1 MFVPSDVPSRLRGG
15 GKEEV
20 RASVLRTYLLRLREQ
35 EGQKAV
41 DEWLE
46 SADIDPQTAN
56 NEMAWLSVGATRRA
70 LAGIA
75 ALWGEQGLVD
85 RGDWAT
91 HPDALGSWV
100 RMLREARTPL
110 DAYRF
115 FATHAR
121 EVTRV
126 GTWETVEATA
136 APEHPVRIGMSRQHA
151 RLVYRA
157 TGRASDEGSGSLD
170 AEGEALL
177 CAARRGELASLPRIW
192 GYDAATVEHPM
203 CIARGDEA
211 CMYEVSWKLGR
222 RHMYSIVAGCGF
234 FPGVRRGR
242 RADRWA
248 RRGSDGRRDGGCSRR
263 CGRDA
268 A

>member
-1 MFVPSDVPSRLRGG
+1 MFVPSDVPSRRRGG

-20 RASVLRTYLLRLREQ
+20 RASVLRTYLLRLRHQ
-35 EGQKAV
+35 DGQKAV

-46 SADIDPQTAN
+46 TAGIDPQTVN
-56 NEMAWLSVGATRRA
+56 NEMAWLSVGATKRA

-75 ALWGEQGLVD
+75 ARWGEQGLVD
-85 RGDWAT
+85 RGEWAT

-136 APEHPVRIGMSRQHA
+136 APERGARSGASRQRA

-157 TGRASDEGSGSLD
+157 TDPTSDESSDSLD
-170 AEGEALL
+170 VEGEGLL
-177 CAARRGELASLPRIW
+177 CAARRGEIASLPRIW
-192 GYDAATVEHPM
+192 GYDAATVEHPTVH
-203 CIARGDEA
+203 R
-211 CMYEVSWKLGR
+211 
-222 RHMYSIVAGCGF
+222 AG
-234 FPGVRRGR
+234 
-242 RADRWA
+242 
-248 RRGSDGRRDGGCSRR
+248 
-263 CGRDA
+263 
-268 A
+268 